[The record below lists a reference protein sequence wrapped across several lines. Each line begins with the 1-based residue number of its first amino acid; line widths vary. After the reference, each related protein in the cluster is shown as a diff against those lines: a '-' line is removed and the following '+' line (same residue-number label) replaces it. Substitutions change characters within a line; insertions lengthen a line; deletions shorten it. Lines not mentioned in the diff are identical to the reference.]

1 MRDQRERPL
10 VLVSAA
16 SRHGATLEIAQAIGE
31 ELNRCGLGAE
41 VVPAESVDTLDRYD
55 AVVLGSAVY
64 FGHWLEPALELVKK
78 HAAWL
83 AGHPVWM
90 FSSGPLGPPDNLLP
104 EGDPADVA
112 ALVEQTG
119 ALAHRV
125 FAGKLDR
132 SQLKLREKAIVS
144 ALHAPEG
151 DFRDWSAVTAF
162 ATEIAERQ
170 QQQRPDLDS
179 NQGPTP

>member
-1 MRDQRERPL
+1 MSNRPARPL

-16 SRHGATLEIAQAIGE
+16 SRHGATLEIAQAVGD
-31 ELNRCGLGAE
+31 ELRRRGLAVE
-41 VVPAESVDTLDRYD
+41 VVPAESVGALDRYD

-64 FGHWLEPALELVKK
+64 FGHWLEPALGLVKSQ
-78 HAAWL
+78 AAWL
-83 AGHPVWM
+83 AEHPVWL
-90 FSSGPLGPPDNLLP
+90 FSSGPLGPPDHLLP
-104 EGDPADVA
+104 EDDPADVA
-112 ALVEQTG
+112 ALIEQTG

-162 ATEIAERQ
+162 ATEIAE